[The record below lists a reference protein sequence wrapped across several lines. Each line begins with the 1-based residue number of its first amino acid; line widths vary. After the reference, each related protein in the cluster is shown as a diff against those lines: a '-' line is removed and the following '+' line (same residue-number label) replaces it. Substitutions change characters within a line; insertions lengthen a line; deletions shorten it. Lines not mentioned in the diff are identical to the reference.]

1 MNSSLIVCDT
11 SAQLS
16 LSQRT
21 CNREREREKEVF
33 LYFFKTRLNN
43 NNNNNNKR
51 EEEEETLENVTESDI
66 EELDEKDLTLTRD
79 FEGISLDSET
89 NTTAN
94 LTDQEGVS

>member
-1 MNSSLIVCDT
+1 MNSSLIVCDKF
-11 SAQLS
+11 AQLS

-33 LYFFKTRLNN
+33 LYFFKTRLN

-79 FEGISLDSET
+79 FEGLSLDSET

-94 LTDQEGVS
+94 FTDQEGVS